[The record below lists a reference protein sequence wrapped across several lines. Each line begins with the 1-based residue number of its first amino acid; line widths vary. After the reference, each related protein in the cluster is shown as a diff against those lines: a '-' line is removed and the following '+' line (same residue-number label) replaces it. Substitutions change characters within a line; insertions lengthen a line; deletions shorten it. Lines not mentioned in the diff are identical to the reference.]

1 MSSGSGQK
9 TPASALLSRT
19 PPRNRGSFAARPV
32 ASYSPR
38 VVAEVKALAC
48 ELPAKLGLPLSRFSR
63 PELRRHVQG
72 SLPTIPGN
80 DGPALRAIRPCVVV
94 RVLRVKIGHAAGV
107 GTSLRPYHR
116 LEVSCGV
123 H

>member
-1 MSSGSGQK
+1 MASVCGCPNWLPS
-9 TPASALLSRT
+9 PAVSTTADGFTCSI
-19 PPRNRGSFAARPV
+19 
-32 ASYSPR
+32 
-38 VVAEVKALAC
+38 
-48 ELPAKLGLPLSRFSR
+48 
-63 PELRRHVQG
+63 QG
-72 SLPTIPGN
+72 SPPTIPGN